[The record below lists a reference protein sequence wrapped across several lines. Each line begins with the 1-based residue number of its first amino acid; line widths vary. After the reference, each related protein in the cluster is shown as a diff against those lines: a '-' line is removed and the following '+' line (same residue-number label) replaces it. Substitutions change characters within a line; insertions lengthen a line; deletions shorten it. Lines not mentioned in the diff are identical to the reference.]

1 MDSSQHAAINA
12 QPFLHAPVLNKAEMR
27 QTLALPDPRC
37 SLGADV
43 PADLFDR
50 ATASNFKPPSHGE
63 GVKKETVINIFHLY
77 QAWMFLNSD

>member
-12 QPFLHAPVLNKAEMR
+12 QPFLHAPILNKAEME

-43 PADLFDR
+43 TADLFDR
-50 ATASNFKPPSHGE
+50 ATASNFKPPSPGE